1 MKKTILALLAL
12 GAFGV
17 AHATAVNGVP
27 RTPINTNQ
35 TTVDATGT
43 STIKYSRAVDKLG
56 AQNGTHAKITVI
68 GKVIDQTCEIETS
81 DRNKTVTL
89 ATVGKNQLA
98 KEGDVA
104 ADQLVQIKL
113 RNCETKTE
121 NAVAAT
127 PGTGNEKVTVTF
139 NATDKIDNY
148 FDGTLKNLELDPD
161 AAKNVNIQFANLNG
175 SPIRLGTN
183 DINNKLSPTT
193 SAKGNDHVIE
203 FLARYFATGTAKAG
217 KVKGEAELDLAY
229 E

>member
-17 AHATAVNGVP
+17 ANATAVNGIP
-27 RTPINTNQ
+27 RTPLNADQ
-35 TTVDATGT
+35 TTVDATGR
-43 STIKYSRAVDKLG
+43 SAIKYTRALDKTG
-56 AQNGTHAKITVI
+56 AENGTHAKITVI
-68 GKVIDQTCEIETS
+68 GKVIDQTCEIETN

-98 KEGDVA
+98 REGDVA

-113 RNCETKTE
+113 RNCETKADG
-121 NAVAAT
+121 AVAAT
-127 PGTGNEKVTVTF
+127 PGTGAEKVTVTF

-148 FDGTLKNLELDPD
+148 FDGTLKNQEATPD
-161 AAKNVNIQFANLNG
+161 AATNVNIQFANLNG

-203 FLARYFATGTAKAG
+203 FLARYFATGPAKAG
-217 KVKGEAELDLAY
+217 KVRGEAELDLAY